1 MITDLDYMD
10 SEITK
15 IKDNFDN
22 FQQTIKFQGQI

>member
-22 FQQTIKFQGQI
+22 FQQAIKFQDQI